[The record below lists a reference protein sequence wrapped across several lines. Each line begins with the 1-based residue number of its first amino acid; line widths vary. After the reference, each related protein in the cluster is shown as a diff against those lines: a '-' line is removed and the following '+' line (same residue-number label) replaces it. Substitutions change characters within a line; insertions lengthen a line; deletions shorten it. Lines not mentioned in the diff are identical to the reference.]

1 MCRVGD
7 IILIIKYIGEDGTR
21 QRNHP
26 FIVLNDSEGKI
37 EGLPFDLTCSVMSS
51 FKNEKHR
58 KKKLSMKQNLEI
70 TVEDG
75 VKKDGF
81 IKANQIHYFQK
92 DKLDYI
98 VVGSVT
104 PELFTELMKLIEEL
118 FKDEEILVNTSNL

>member
-7 IILIIKYIGEDGTR
+7 IILIRKYIGEDGTR

-26 FIVLNDSEGKI
+26 FIVLN
-37 EGLPFDLTCSVMSS
+37 
-51 FKNEKHR
+51 
-58 KKKLSMKQNLEI
+58 
-70 TVEDG
+70 G

-104 PELFTELMKLIEEL
+104 PELFAELMKLIEEL
-118 FKDEEILVNTSNL
+118 FLRMKKYW

>member
-1 MCRVGD
+1 M
-7 IILIIKYIGEDGTR
+7 
-21 QRNHP
+21 
-26 FIVLNDSEGKI
+26 
-37 EGLPFDLTCSVMSS
+37 
-51 FKNEKHR
+51 
-58 KKKLSMKQNLEI
+58 KKLSMKQNLEI

-104 PELFTELMKLIEEL
+104 PELFAELMKLIEEL
-118 FKDEEILVNTSNL
+118 FKDEEILVNTSNLKKLSSHE

>member
-7 IILIIKYIGEDGTR
+7 IILIRKYIGQDGTR

-26 FIVLNDSEGKI
+26 FIVLNDNEGQI
-37 EGLPFDLTCSVMSS
+37 QGLPFDLTCSVMSS
-51 FKNEKHR
+51 FKDEEQR
-58 KKKLSMKQNLEI
+58 ERKLSYKQNLEI

-104 PELFTELMKLIEEL
+104 PELFNELMKLIEEL
-118 FKDEEILVNTSNL
+118 FEEEKILVNASNL

>member
-7 IILIIKYIGEDGTR
+7 IILIRKYIGEDGTR

-51 FKNEKHR
+51 FKNEEHR

-75 VKKDGF
+75 VKKD
-81 IKANQIHYFQK
+81 
-92 DKLDYI
+92 DYI

-104 PELFTELMKLIEEL
+104 PELFAELMKLIEEL

>member
-7 IILIIKYIGEDGTR
+7 IILIRKYIGEDGTR

-51 FKNEKHR
+51 FKNEEHR
-58 KKKLSMKQNLEI
+58 KKKLLEI

-104 PELFTELMKLIEEL
+104 PELFAELMKLIEEL

>member
-1 MCRVGD
+1 M
-7 IILIIKYIGEDGTR
+7 
-21 QRNHP
+21 
-26 FIVLNDSEGKI
+26 NDSEGKI

-51 FKNEKHR
+51 FKNEEHR

-104 PELFTELMKLIEEL
+104 PELFAELMKLIEEL

>member
-7 IILIIKYIGEDGTR
+7 IILIRKYIGEDGTR

-51 FKNEKHR
+51 FKNEEHR

-75 VKKDGF
+75 LRKM
-81 IKANQIHYFQK
+81 A
-92 DKLDYI
+92 L
-98 VVGSVT
+98 
-104 PELFTELMKLIEEL
+104 LKLIKFII
-118 FKDEEILVNTSNL
+118 FKKINLIIL